1 MRRIPTTAISTIS
14 TQNGGD
20 WTLRAAVLPAGKYD
34 LVMRFEPDSYRSG
47 TRISRASSLTLLAFT
62 AVLLTRVEKK

>member
-20 WTLRAAVLPAGKYD
+20 WTLRAAVLPAGEYD
-34 LVMRFEPDSYRSG
+34 LVMHFEPDSYRSG
-47 TRISRASSLTLLAFT
+47 ARISRHPPGLHRSPVDKS
-62 AVLLTRVEKK
+62 